1 MAITDN
7 GGYVKHVLAVFL
19 GLLMAH
25 GTASAESKSLS
36 LSPPAAQFQIKK
48 KPLTPV
54 RTAPAAIG
62 KIVPQGTTTLKVCVQ
77 GTCREGLGSWLT
89 DAVTVA
95 PDARALPREFS
106 WKTTAA
112 GISSARWQVST
123 LPFTAD
129 SANPSGLVSEGDA
142 GSPQLG
148 LFTLNLAKLPPLQT
162 GSSIRMKK
170 RAPFTMMPAHYY
182 VRVVPMFGGKPAAVS
197 NTVRLDFPQTAPQ
210 QANPLVQLPDDVYT
224 VSIVSFDRIKPQTL
238 PWGCVNITG
247 VDRNAFHGPAGDAA
261 YTLYAQFLQ
270 SGKAMCPK
278 TYKGIGEKA
287 WYTSLWDFTSSG
299 TSWVSSAY
307 AGIKSAAVK
316 SIAKGINVLP
326 GNLCNAK
333 CEAGLMAGLNA
344 GLVALGVPPTLPT
357 MEDLTNQGMDYLVEV
372 AASQA
377 GIDCDAQ
384 CQNAIRS
391 GIKDMAK
398 EVAHTTV
405 ASYCGD
411 VELAHRNGAEP
422 LCLPPG
428 VTAEP
433 APGSASQPARVVVR
447 VTRKSDARVY
457 SALAPDRLKIDFIG
471 TNHPGVRNFSV
482 ATNTCYTDTSI
493 FPCDLEMLKVNGP
506 LRAPLFDGVHP
517 ELPRLAP
524 GESKQYTF
532 FLRPADYWLPGHKAR
547 IAAKGGHVQY
557 NDWWKLYQ
565 GASLTVS
572 VDVDCPRTI
581 GASMASCV
589 KHPAMRQVS
598 IPATGN

>member
-1 MAITDN
+1 M
-7 GGYVKHVLAVFL
+7 
-19 GLLMAH
+19 
-25 GTASAESKSLS
+25 
-36 LSPPAAQFQIKK
+36 
-48 KPLTPV
+48 
-54 RTAPAAIG
+54 
-62 KIVPQGTTTLKVCVQ
+62 
-77 GTCREGLGSWLT
+77 
-89 DAVTVA
+89 
-95 PDARALPREFS
+95 
-106 WKTTAA
+106 
-112 GISSARWQVST
+112 
-123 LPFTAD
+123 
-129 SANPSGLVSEGDA
+129 
-142 GSPQLG
+142 
-148 LFTLNLAKLPPLQT
+148 
-162 GSSIRMKK
+162 
-170 RAPFTMMPAHYY
+170 
-182 VRVVPMFGGKPAAVS
+182 
-197 NTVRLDFPQTAPQ
+197 
-210 QANPLVQLPDDVYT
+210 QLPNDVYT

-238 PWGCVNITG
+238 PWGCVKITG
-247 VDRNAFHGPAGDAA
+247 VDRNAFHGPAGDMT
-261 YTLYAQFLQ
+261 YNLYAQFLQ

-278 TYKGIGEKA
+278 IYKGIGEKA

-391 GIKDMAK
+391 GIQDMAK

-447 VTRKSDARVY
+447 VTRKSDALVY

-471 TNHPGVRNFSV
+471 TNYPGTHNFQV

-517 ELPRLAP
+517 ELPRMAP

-532 FLRPADYWLPGHKAR
+532 FLKPADYWLPGHKAR

-565 GASLTVS
+565 GSSLTVS

-581 GASMASCV
+581 GAPMASCV
-589 KHPAMRQVS
+589 NQPARRQVS

>member
-1 MAITDN
+1 MTITDN
-7 GGYVKHVLAVFL
+7 CGYVKHALAVFL
-19 GLLMAH
+19 GLLMAQ
-25 GTASAESKSLS
+25 GIASAESKIL
-36 LSPPAAQFQIKK
+36 PMAPAAAQFQIKK
-48 KPLTPV
+48 KPATPV
-54 RTAPAAIG
+54 RPAPGVI
-62 KIVPQGTTTLKVCVQ
+62 KFVPQGTTTLKVCVQ

-95 PDARALPREFS
+95 PGARALPRDFS

-123 LPFTAD
+123 HPFTAG

-148 LFTLNLAKLPPLQT
+148 RFTLNLAKLPPLQS
-162 GSSIRMKK
+162 GSSMRMKK
-170 RAPFTMMPAHYY
+170 RAPYNIMPAHYY
-182 VRVVPMFGGKPAAVS
+182 VRVVPMFGGKPAAIS

-210 QANPLVQLPDDVYT
+210 QANPLVLLPDDVYT

-247 VDRNAFHGPAGDAA
+247 VDRNAFHGPAGDMS
-261 YTLYAQFLQ
+261 YKIYAKFLQ

-278 TYKGIGEKA
+278 TYKGIGEKP

-299 TSWVSSAY
+299 GSWVSSAY
-307 AGIKSAAVK
+307 AGIKSAAVS

-357 MEDLTNQGMDYLVEV
+357 MEDLTNQGMNYLVEV

-391 GIKDMAK
+391 GIQDMAK
-398 EVAHTTV
+398 VVAHTTV

-422 LCLPPG
+422 LCLPAG

-447 VTRKSDARVY
+447 VTRKSDALVY

-471 TNHPGVRNFSV
+471 TNYPGIHNFQV

-506 LRAPLFDGVHP
+506 LSAPLFDGVHP
-517 ELPRLAP
+517 ELPRMAP
-524 GESKQYTF
+524 GKSKQYTF
-532 FLRPADYWLPGHKAR
+532 FLTPADYWLPGHKAQ

-565 GASLTVS
+565 GSSLTVS

-581 GASMASCV
+581 GAPMASCV